1 MQKNLG
7 FTLIELLVVVLIIGI
22 LAAVAVPQYENAVLK
37 SRAAEV
43 LANLKTLR
51 QAADAYYLANG
62 KRPMNFTEID
72 IAFPGMALEEAEG
85 VAESVIRLPNG
96 SYYAFDVDG
105 YIQGS
110 LPKYGII
117 LNFWYETHWGVKQG
131 CFLLRAPTEKLKKL
145 GRSMG
150 RFTITTEYG
159 DIYEIC

>member
-1 MQKNLG
+1 MQKG

-37 SRAAEV
+37 SRAAEL
-43 LANLKTLR
+43 LANLKTIR

-72 IAFPGMALEEAEG
+72 ISFPGMKLEESEG
-85 VAESVIRLPNG
+85 VAESAVRLPNG

-110 LPKYGII
+110 LPKYS
-117 LNFWYETHWGVKQG
+117 LTFNFWYEGQWGVRKG
-131 CFLLRAPTEKLKKL
+131 CFLLRTSTEKLKKL

-150 RFTITTEYG
+150 KFTQINQFKE
-159 DIYEIC
+159 DVYEIC